1 MNGRVA
7 IVTGGAG
14 ALGLAVSKR
23 FLDAGAV
30 VCIPYVVPA
39 EAERLRAATPPD
51 QAARLLAE
59 PVDVT
64 DEAGLGGFVERVLAR
79 HGRLDA
85 LVNLVGGFAGGDLA
99 STSLAEWRRLI
110 DLNLTSVVVA
120 CRAVLPAMTRAR
132 YGRIVNIASRAV
144 LSPGGG
150 FIGYTVGKAGV
161 ITLTQALAQEVRAHG
176 IAVNAVAPSTMDTPG
191 NRQAMPDADRSTW
204 VTTDA
209 VAAAIA
215 FLASEE
221 AGGVSGA
228 VVPV

>member
-1 MNGRVA
+1 MTGRVA

-14 ALGLAVSKR
+14 ALGLSVTTR
-23 FLDAGAV
+23 FLAAGAV
-30 VCIPYVVPA
+30 VAIPYVIPA
-39 EAERLRAATPPD
+39 EAERLRAATPPG
-51 QAARLLAE
+51 QAARVLAE
-59 PVDVT
+59 HVDVM
-64 DEAGLGGFVERVLAR
+64 DETALGGFVDRVIAR
-79 HGRLDA
+79 HRRVDA

-99 STSLAEWRRLI
+99 STGLAEWRRLM

-132 YGRIVNIASRAV
+132 YGRIVNVASRAV
-144 LSPGGG
+144 LAPGGG
-150 FIGYTVGKAGV
+150 FIAYTVAKAGV
-161 ITLTQALAQEVRAHG
+161 IALTQALAQEVRGHG
-176 IAVNAVAPSTMDTPG
+176 ITVNAVAPSTMDTPG

-215 FLASEE
+215 FLASED
-221 AGGVSGA
+221 ASGVSGA

>member
-1 MNGRVA
+1 VTGRVA

-14 ALGLAVSKR
+14 ALGLSVTRR
-23 FLDAGAV
+23 FLGAGAV
-30 VCIPYVVPA
+30 VAIPYVVPA
-39 EAERLRAATPPD
+39 EADALRTAIAAD
-51 QAARLLAE
+51 QAARLVAE
-59 PVDVT
+59 HVDVM
-64 DEAGLGGFVERVLAR
+64 DEAALGGFVERVRAR
-79 HGRLDA
+79 HRRIDV

-99 STSLAEWRRLI
+99 ATSLVEWRRLM

-120 CRAVLPAMTRAR
+120 CRAVLPEMTRAR
-132 YGRIVNIASRAV
+132 YGRIVNVASRAV
-144 LSPGGG
+144 LAPSGG
-150 FIGYTVGKAGV
+150 FIAYTVGKAAV
-161 ITLTQALAQEVRAHG
+161 MTLTQALAQEVRAQG
-176 IAVNAVAPSTMDTPG
+176 VTVNAVAPSTMDTPG

-204 VTTDA
+204 VSTDA

>member
-1 MNGRVA
+1 MTGRVA

-14 ALGLAVSKR
+14 ALGLAVTRR
-23 FLDAGAV
+23 FLGAGASV
-30 VCIPYVVPA
+30 AIPYVVPA
-39 EAERLRAATPPD
+39 EAEALRTAIAPE
-51 QAARLLAE
+51 AARLAAE
-59 PVDVT
+59 HVDVM
-64 DEAGLGGFVERVLAR
+64 DEAALGGFVERVRAR
-79 HGRLDA
+79 HGRIDA

-99 STSLAEWRRLI
+99 STSLAEWRRLM

-120 CRAVLPAMTRAR
+120 CRAVLPEMARAR
-132 YGRIVNIASRAV
+132 YGRIVNVASRAV
-144 LSPGGG
+144 LAPAGG
-150 FIGYTVGKAGV
+150 FVAYTVGKAAV
-161 ITLTQALAQEVRAHG
+161 ATLTQAVAQEVRAHG
-176 IAVNAVAPSTMDTPG
+176 ITVNAVAPSTMDTPG

-221 AGGVSGA
+221 AAGVSGA